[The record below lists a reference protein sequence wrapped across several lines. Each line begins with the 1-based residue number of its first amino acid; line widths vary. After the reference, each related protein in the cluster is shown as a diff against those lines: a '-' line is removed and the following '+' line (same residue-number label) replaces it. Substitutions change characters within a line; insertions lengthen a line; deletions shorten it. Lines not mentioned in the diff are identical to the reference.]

1 MKRVLPVFLL
11 FSSLF
16 SIMLAGKELVAYKTE
31 LVNNVSIDSQHP
43 KEVELNRVAL
53 VLIDSTNTAQMEDVR
68 RLLPKRGKQV
78 NGQVNF
84 GVSPYTFW
92 YAFTLFNHDTVSVSR
107 LFVIEDY
114 FLEEIETY
122 LISNDSLCKTLKGG
136 CVVPFSQR
144 EILNRYTAHRIN
156 LQPHETL
163 QVMVKVKTRL
173 TMSVPLRLWQEDAFI
188 YSDSL
193 SQIPMWLYYGVA
205 LGLFAY
211 NLFIWLTLRSRTY
224 LLYLLY
230 ILHISA
236 FLFWGSNGL
245 GFQFF
250 SFSVESSFRL
260 IMYLGIM
267 SMALVSLL
275 TIAFLDLRN
284 VLPRW
289 NTVVTICARV
299 LMVLALSAWVLP
311 IPLVR
316 DVGNPATGLLALLC
330 GAVAVRSLWLGHT
343 PAKYFAAGWIVFL
356 FVTVLFVLQ
365 DEGIIEW
372 YFIGQYGAQFGS
384 AFEMIL
390 FSIALASRIRVL
402 EKDRTEAREELLY
415 TSQALILSLQESE
428 KTLELKVAERTKN
441 LQEANERLN
450 VQSQQIQLVNS
461 ILQEQN
467 LALDDSRSQI
477 ERLMLN
483 ILPRAIFMRLQ
494 AGEKRIADKIESATV
509 LFADIVNF
517 TDISS
522 KTPPVELVAIL
533 DTLFSKFDELAE
545 KYHVEKIK
553 TIGDAYMVVGGLAD
567 SEKSHTLAIAL
578 LAIEMQQCITK
589 TASSLGI
596 PEVSLRIGIHTG
608 EVVAGVI
615 GTKKFAYDLWGDTV
629 NTASR
634 MESHGEPGKIHIS
647 ESVFQ
652 ALHLHR
658 TNSSSPSEIKLNAA
672 SGLEKNDGNNYPA
685 FKFHERGL
693 VDVKGKGSMKT
704 WFLLGVEERFEL

>member
-1 MKRVLPVFLL
+1 MKRVLTIYLICFVL
-11 FSSLF
+11 FSTL
-16 SIMLAGKELVAYKTE
+16 LVGEELVAYKTE
-31 LVNNVSIDSQHP
+31 LVHNVTIDRQNS

-53 VLIDSTNTAQMEDVR
+53 LLIDSTNTAQMHDVR
-68 RLLPKRGKQV
+68 RLLPIRGKQV

-84 GVSPYTFW
+84 GICPYTFW
-92 YAFTLFNHDTVSVSR
+92 YAFTIYNNDSVALSR
-107 LFVIEDY
+107 LFVIGDY
-114 FLEEIETY
+114 FLEEIDTY
-122 LISNDSLCKTLKGG
+122 LLSNDSLYSNLKGG

-144 EILNRYTAHRIN
+144 EILNRYTIHRIN

-173 TMSVPLRLWQEDAFI
+173 TMSVPLKLWQEDAFR

-193 SQIPMWLYYGVA
+193 SQIPMWLYYGIA

-211 NLFIWLTLRSRTY
+211 NLFIWLTLRSKTY
-224 LLYLLY
+224 FLYLLY

-250 SFSVESSFRL
+250 SLSVEFSFRL

-267 SMALVSLL
+267 SMALVSFL
-275 TIAFLDLRN
+275 TIAFLDLPS

-289 NTVVTICARV
+289 NTVVTICARL
-299 LMVLALSAWVLP
+299 LMVLALSAWFLP

-316 DVGNPATGLLALLC
+316 DVGNPATGLLAILC
-330 GAVAVRSLWLGHT
+330 GAVAVRSLWLGYT
-343 PAKYFAAGWIVFL
+343 PAKYFAAGWVVFL
-356 FVTVLFVLQ
+356 FVTVLFVMQ

-402 EKDRTEAREELLY
+402 EKERVEAREELLY

-483 ILPRAIFMRLQ
+483 ILPKAIFVRLQ

-517 TDISS
+517 TEISS
-522 KTPPVELVAIL
+522 KTPPVEIVAIL

-545 KYHVEKIK
+545 KYNVEKIK

-567 SEKSHTLAIAL
+567 SEKSHSHAIAL
-578 LAIEMQQCITK
+578 LAIEMQQCLAE
-589 TASSLGI
+589 TALSLGI

-652 ALHLHR
+652 ALHR
-658 TNSSSPSEIKLNAA
+658 TSNFVDSDINLNVALA
-672 SGLEKNDGNNYPA
+672 QEKKMRSGDQS
-685 FKFHERGL
+685 FDFQERGL
-693 VDVKGKGSMKT
+693 VDVKGKGAMKT
-704 WFLLGVEERFEL
+704 WFLLGVKENS